1 VSLYR
6 ELSDEE
12 LISLFQK
19 GKEAAFDELVY
30 RYKDRIVN
38 FLFRYTGNHETAEDL
53 AQDTFIKLFRSKHL
67 YKNIAKFSTWFYTI
81 AINTAKTWLKNEG
94 RIDTISINLGFDED
108 GEKDFD
114 IESRD
119 ITPDDYANARI
130 EEYYIQKAL
139 SMLDDKFREII
150 ILRDIQDL
158 DYEEIAE
165 ITGLPIGT
173 VKSRINRAR
182 EKLKNLLQEIY
193 QQNSN

>member
-1 VSLYR
+1 MSLYR

-67 YKNIAKFSTWFYTI
+67 YKSIAKFSTWFYTI

>member
-1 VSLYR
+1 MSLYR

>member
-1 VSLYR
+1 MSSYKQ
-6 ELSDEE
+6 LSDED
-12 LISLFQK
+12 LIFLFQE
-19 GKEAAFDELVY
+19 GKEEAFDELVY
-30 RYKDRIVN
+30 RYQDKITN
-38 FLFRYTGNHETAEDL
+38 FLFRYTGNYETAEDL
-53 AQDTFIKLFRSKHL
+53 AQDTFIKLFKSKHL
-67 YKNIAKFSTWFYTI
+67 YKDIAKFSTWFYTI

-94 RIDTISINLGFDED
+94 KIDTISINLGFDED

-114 IESRD
+114 IESKD
-119 ITPDDYANARI
+119 ITPDDYANSRI

-158 DYEEIAE
+158 DYEEIAKILE
-165 ITGLPIGT
+165 LPIGT

>member
-1 VSLYR
+1 MSSYR
-6 ELSDEE
+6 QLTDEE

-19 GKEAAFDELVY
+19 GEEAAFDELVY
-30 RYKDRIVN
+30 RYQDRIIN
-38 FLFRYTGNHETAEDL
+38 FLFRYTGNRETAEDL
-53 AQDTFIKLFRSKHL
+53 AQDTFLKLFRAKHL
-67 YKNIAKFSTWFYTI
+67 YRNVAKFSTWFYTI

-108 GEKDFD
+108 QEKDFD
-114 IESRD
+114 IESKG
-119 ITPDDYANARI
+119 ITPDDYANAKI

-139 SMLDDKFREII
+139 AMLDDKFREII

-158 DYEEIAE
+158 EYEEIVK

>member
-67 YKNIAKFSTWFYTI
+67 YKSIAKFSTWFYTI

>member
-1 VSLYR
+1 MSLYR
-6 ELSDEE
+6 ELSDED
-12 LISLFQK
+12 LISLFQE
-19 GKEAAFDELVY
+19 GEETAFDELVY
-30 RYKDRIVN
+30 RYQDRIIN
-38 FLFRYTGNHETAEDL
+38 FLFRYTGSYETAEDL
-53 AQDTFIKLFRSKHL
+53 AQDTFIKLFKSKHL

-119 ITPDDYANARI
+119 ITPENYANAKL

-139 SMLDDKFREII
+139 AMLDDKFREII

-158 DYEEIAE
+158 DYEEIAK